1 MTDLGRVAE
10 GTGTAYVRGTQL
22 TECDRARGHRPG
34 WRCTV
39 VPNRHCGSAWLH
51 THRHGERNTCIDA
64 HTQMDTTAGMCAR
77 LKGCTPSVVMVWV
90 RDTSTDNNM
99 DTNPKT
105 SDTIAQHRVTH

>member
-1 MTDLGRVAE
+1 MSDLGRVAK

-64 HTQMDTTAGMCAR
+64 HTHGHYCWHVCKAEGVH
-77 LKGCTPSVVMVWV
+77 PVVMVWV
-90 RDTSTDNNM
+90 GDTSTDNNM